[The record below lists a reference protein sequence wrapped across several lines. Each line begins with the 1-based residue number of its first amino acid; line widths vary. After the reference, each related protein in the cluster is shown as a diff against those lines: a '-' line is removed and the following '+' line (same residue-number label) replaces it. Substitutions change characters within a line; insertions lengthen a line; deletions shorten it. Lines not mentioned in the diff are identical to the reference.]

1 MRLGSFYNPF
11 IYIRWREIVVLIVQ
25 RLFRCEFHFER
36 IDFVII
42 IFSTMC
48 SQNVEKKFKFTC
60 KFILWRE
67 CRAKNEFGGK

>member
-11 IYIRWREIVVLIVQ
+11 IYIGWREIVVLIVQ

-48 SQNVEKKFKFTC
+48 SQNVEKK
-60 KFILWRE
+60 I
-67 CRAKNEFGGK
+67 